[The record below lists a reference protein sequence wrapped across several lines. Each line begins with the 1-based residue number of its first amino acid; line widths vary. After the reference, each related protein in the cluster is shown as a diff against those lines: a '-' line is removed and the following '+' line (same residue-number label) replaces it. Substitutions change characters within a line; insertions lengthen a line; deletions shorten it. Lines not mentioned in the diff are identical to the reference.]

1 MPNEKGG
8 PGASRPGAR
17 ALGRPGGA
25 PSRPTP
31 PVATLAKFS
40 RPRLFNVHKR
50 ERLFKLID
58 ERRAHPILW
67 IAGPPGSGKSTLV
80 ASYIESRKTPG
91 LWFQADPGDA
101 DPATFFHYVRVGV
114 SEIPGRRA
122 RDAAALPVFSAEY
135 AGDLPAFSRRFM
147 RELFALFPPGSIL
160 VVDNFHEPKADALWR
175 FAFAEGLREVPEGIN
190 LIFLSR
196 EPPVPE
202 MARLVGEQRITRIEW
217 EALRFTPEETQALT
231 ANAQLAPDVAQAIH
245 KASDGWAAGIVLM
258 REHVVRSEGVAP
270 EAMLP
275 EGKDA
280 VFQYFT
286 GEIFGRAR
294 PENQRV
300 LMLAALLPSVTAND
314 AQVLS
319 GNPEAPLVLDYVYR
333 RHLFTDR
340 RRAGDEPVYSFHAL
354 FREFL
359 LEQGK
364 RRLSAEERNAALD
377 RAAGQLVARGDFDA
391 AASLYIEAKAWPA
404 LVGLTMHAGRSLL
417 AEGRRKALVR
427 WLAAMPPEVREAE
440 PRLAL
445 GEAYAVMHDEPARCK
460 ALLEHAFAAFVA
472 KGDVRRQLLVAAAA
486 VDCHYFEWAD
496 FSPLDR
502 WIDVLTTRLADDP
515 PYLSTAD
522 ALRIRGALLIALL
535 FRQPDNP
542 QIDGAAATVEALLDS
557 RDILDVPVN
566 DRVNAASILFNYMN
580 WKTKGTSADALI
592 ARVEPWLADPE
603 VTAVNRVWWQ
613 VHRAFNEQIRGH
625 PRRSQKIMKD
635 TEEFAAAHG
644 LKWVQVEIYHAEVTA
659 LVSSEDVQ
667 GAAEA
672 LAKLRAVLSPSRRM
686 DLAYFRY
693 QEAGVLM
700 LQGRVREAADAAA
713 DAVRIGRESGLP
725 AMQIPHFLVRQALCN
740 VHLREIEQAL
750 ALYREGIALA
760 TGTDKQNFEFHAGLL
775 HAHRL
780 LARGDREEATAAM
793 RELLAECRASGY
805 FGFLR
810 LPSDVL
816 SSLLALALGAQ
827 IETDYARTL
836 IRKRRLSP
844 PGPEI
849 ADWPWPIAIRT
860 FGEFAIARNGT
871 PLVSKG
877 KAQKKPL
884 ELLKALVTHGGR
896 GVDATMLTSLVW
908 PDAEGDDAKTSFD
921 SNLYRLRK
929 LLDADGV
936 LVLAD
941 GKLSL
946 NPDLVWLDVWA
957 LEAALDAG
965 RVEDALNLYRGHF
978 LSLDAPLP
986 WTLPA
991 RDRLQN
997 KLVRAVLAT
1006 GEALER
1012 ERQWSRARSLY
1023 QRALEVDNLAEAI
1036 YRRLMVCLREEGDPS
1051 GALRAYRRCR
1061 ELLSIVLG
1069 RTPSPETEA
1078 VRQSL

>member
-1 MPNEKGG
+1 MAK
-8 PGASRPGAR
+8 SH
-17 ALGRPGGA
+17 
-25 PSRPTP
+25 RPTP

-40 RPRLFNVHKR
+40 RPRLFNVQKR

-114 SEIPGRRA
+114 GEIPGRRA

-147 RELFALFPPGSIL
+147 RELFALFPAGSIL
-160 VVDNFHEPKADALWR
+160 VVDNFHEPKADAAWR
-175 FAFAEGLREVPEGIN
+175 FAFAEGLREIPEGIN

-217 EALRFTPEETQALT
+217 EALRFTPDETQALT
-231 ANAQLAPDVAQAIH
+231 ANAQLEPDVAHAIH

-258 REHVVRSEGVAP
+258 REHVARNEGVAP
-270 EAMLP
+270 EALLP
-275 EGKDA
+275 EGKEA

-300 LMLAALLPSVTAND
+300 LMLAALLPSVSPDD
-314 AQVLS
+314 AQALTD
-319 GNPEAPLVLDYVYR
+319 NPEAPLVLDYVYR

-340 RRAGDEPVYSFHAL
+340 RRAGDQPMYSFHAL

-377 RAAGQLVARGDFDA
+377 RAAGQLVSRGDFEA
-391 AASLYIEAKAWPA
+391 AAALYIEAKAWTA
-404 LVGLTMHAGRSLL
+404 LVGLTLHAGRSLL

-427 WLAAMPPEVREAE
+427 WLAAMPPEVRDAE

-445 GEAYAVMHDEPARCK
+445 GEAYAVMYDEPARCK
-460 ALLEHAFAAFVA
+460 ALLERAYEGFIASN
-472 KGDVRRQLLVAAAA
+472 DVRRQLLVASAA

-496 FSPLDR
+496 FAPLDR
-502 WIDVLTTRLADDP
+502 WIDVLTSLLNAET

-542 QIDGAAATVEALLDS
+542 QIDDAATTVEALLDAP
-557 RDILDVPVN
+557 DILDVPVN
-566 DRVNAASILFNYMN
+566 DRVNAASILFNYKN

-625 PRRSQKIMKD
+625 YNRSQKIMKD

-659 LVSSEDVQ
+659 LVSSEDKD
-667 GAAEA
+667 GATAA
-672 LAKLRAVLSPSRRM
+672 LAKLRAVLSPSRKM

-700 LQGRVREAADAAA
+700 LQGRVPQAATAAA
-713 DAVRIGRESGLP
+713 DAVKVGRESGLP
-725 AMQIPHFLVRQALCN
+725 AMQIPHFLVRAALCH
-740 VHLREIEQAL
+740 VHLGDFGRAL
-750 ALYREGIALA
+750 ALYDEAISLA
-760 TGTDKQNFEFHAGLL
+760 TGSDKRNFQFHARLL
-775 HAHRL
+775 QAHRL
-780 LARGDREEATAAM
+780 LEKGDRDGATAAM
-793 RELLAECRASGY
+793 RELVAECRASGY
-805 FGFLR
+805 YGFLR
-810 LPSDVL
+810 LPAAVL
-816 SSLLALALGAQ
+816 SPLLALALAAD
-827 IETDYARTL
+827 IEPDYVRTL
-836 IRKRRLSP
+836 IRKRKLAPPSP
-844 PGPEI
+844 AI
-849 ADWPWPIAIRT
+849 ADWPWPIALRT
-860 FGEFAIARNGT
+860 LGEFSIAKDGV

-884 ELLKALVTHGGR
+884 ELLKALITHGGR
-896 GVDATMLTSLVW
+896 GVDATMLTGLVW

-929 LLDADGV
+929 LLDVDGV
-936 LVLAD
+936 LQLAD

-946 NPDLVWLDVWA
+946 NPELVWLDTWA
-957 LEAALDAG
+957 LEGALDAG
-965 RVEDALNLYRGHF
+965 RIDAALDLYRGHF
-978 LSLDAPLP
+978 LALDAPLP
-986 WTLPA
+986 WTLPT

-997 KLVRAVLAT
+997 KLVRAVLAA
-1006 GEALER
+1006 GDALER

-1023 QRALEVDNLAEAI
+1023 ERTLEVDNLAEAI
-1036 YRRLMVCLREEGDPS
+1036 YRRLMVCLREEGNPS
-1051 GALRAYRRCR
+1051 GALTAYRRCR